1 VPFADGDRPPGTL
14 QDRVQAVTTA
24 FVVVPFAGLGVTV
37 GFHRLLTHHSFTAAP
52 ALRVAV
58 AGSLSF
64 GRLA

>member
-1 VPFADGDRPPGTL
+1 MSHRLDHSRA
-14 QDRVQAVTTA
+14 
-24 FVVVPFAGLGVTV
+24 VVVPFAGLGMTV

-52 ALRVAV
+52 TLRVAV